1 MFYTLLRYHLFLNLK
16 RGCIIYSLFC
26 FNTLNRINLIF
37 LLCLFSLVDFS
48 QADSVMIL
56 VNKQTVNENKIDI
69 LLNSITNTIS
79 QKKVIEYSR
88 LAYSLS
94 VLEDSEIKIA
104 KSSVILANCFFK
116 KDNYDSAI
124 YFINIGIKQFKTS
137 DNKIG
142 LFDALTYK
150 FYILNSVNKSN
161 EAFEINKQLINLSEK
176 MNNEVYK
183 AKANLY
189 MADFFYGIKD
199 YQKSIDYAQNA
210 LKLYLKT
217 NNSLGIQ
224 DCYLKLGNSNN
235 RLNLTDIA
243 IEYFERGYKLSKQ
256 TKEFENGKLFL
267 SGIAAVYYRLGNNE
281 KAFEYYKKALGIIIG
296 NNDNNI
302 DLKNNIGS
310 VLMGLERYN
319 EAKPYLIEAYFESRN
334 SNTNKDL
341 MIISSFNLAEVYEQL
356 GDYKTAM
363 DYIDIYINLN
373 DSVNNIQNLKNLSE
387 VEAKYQNEKKEEQN
401 IVLGER
407 LKNKSLQMYFALA
420 GILLLSGMV
429 FFVIRGLKQK
439 NKANLKLEE
448 KNKIIEEKSIIV
460 EQQHKDITDSIKY
473 AERIQQAILPPEQL
487 WKRVLPKSFLFYQ
500 PKDILSGDFYWIEET
515 EDYIFVAAADCTG
528 HGVPGAL
535 MSIVNY
541 NLLNRA
547 VLEKGLTT
555 AGEILDG
562 VNTWLTQSL
571 HQSYQESAVRDGMDL
586 SLCVINKKTKQLNF
600 AGAFNS
606 IYILRNN
613 DIEELIPDKQ
623 PVGAYIEDNIKPFT
637 DSFYDLT
644 DNDVVY
650 MFTDGYADQ
659 FGGPKG
665 KKFKYKNLKTL
676 LLEIYQLPFDKQ
688 KEIAVAKIND
698 WKGNL
703 EQIDD
708 ILLIGFKIC

>member
-1 MFYTLLRYHLFLNLK
+1 M
-16 RGCIIYSLFC
+16 
-26 FNTLNRINLIF
+26 
-37 LLCLFSLVDFS
+37 VDFG
-48 QADSVMIL
+48 QADSAMIL
-56 VNKQTVNENKIDI
+56 VNKQTTNEKKIDI
-69 LLNSITNTIS
+69 LLKSISNTIS
-79 QKKVIEYSR
+79 KKKVLEYSR

-94 VLEDSEIKIA
+94 VLENSEAQIA

-116 KDNYDSAI
+116 KDNYDSSI
-124 YFINIGIKQFKTS
+124 YYINIGIKQFKTT

-142 LFDALTYK
+142 WFDALTYK
-150 FYILNSVNKSN
+150 FFILNSVNKSN
-161 EAFEINKQLINLSEK
+161 EAFEVNKQLIILSEK
-176 MNNEVYK
+176 LNNEEYK
-183 AKANLY
+183 AKANLC
-189 MADFFYGIKD
+189 MADFFDGIND
-199 YQKSIDYAQNA
+199 FQNSINCAQKA
-210 LKLYLKT
+210 LKIYLKT
-217 NNSLGIQ
+217 NNQSGIQ
-224 DCYLKLGNSNN
+224 NCYLKLGTCNKK
-235 RLNLTDIA
+235 LNLTDLA
-243 IEYFERGYKLSKQ
+243 IEYFERGYKLSRQ
-256 TKEFENGKLFL
+256 TKELESEKLFL
-267 SGIAAVYYRLGNNE
+267 SGIGNVYYSLNNYE
-281 KAFEYYKKALGIIIG
+281 KALDFYKKSLEIITE
-296 NNDNNI
+296 NNSDDTN
-302 DLKNNIGS
+302 LKNNIGS
-310 VLMGLERYN
+310 VLMALEKYN

-356 GDYKTAM
+356 GDFKTAM

-373 DSVNNIQNLKNLSE
+373 DSLNNVQNSKNLSE
-387 VEAKYQNEKKEEQN
+387 IEAKYQNEKKEEQN
-401 IVLGER
+401 NALGER

-420 GILLLSGMV
+420 CILLLSGMV

-439 NKANLKLEE
+439 NKANFKLEE
-448 KNKIIEEKSIIV
+448 KNKIIGEKSIIV

-487 WKRVLPKSFLFYQ
+487 WKSILPQSFLFYQ

-515 EDYIFVAAADCTG
+515 DDYIFVVAADCTG

-535 MSIVNY
+535 MSIVNF
-541 NLLNRA
+541 NLLNKA
-547 VLEKGLTT
+547 VLEKGLIT
-555 AGEILDG
+555 AGQILDG

-665 KKFKYKNLKTL
+665 KKFKYKNLKDL
-676 LLEIYQLPFDKQ
+676 LLKIYQLPFDEQ
-688 KEIAVAKIND
+688 KEIAEATINN
-698 WKGNL
+698 WKGNV

-708 ILLIGFKIC
+708 ILLIGFKI